1 MSMNKTMK
9 KNDWL
14 EIANKILNLGL
25 SDTETVDNIV
35 LKIAKE
41 LNIETNSVKISDLK
55 KNVINQIELIKQ
67 RGANADETN
76 DEKVEEVLVKE
87 SVVEEPVV
95 EEPVVEETKIIYS
108 ELDNLR
114 AECIMY
120 GVGYGEKHK
129 VSDLTQLLNQIRGK
143 VTASMTLE
151 EALKKIVPTETN
163 NEKEVLDNTNFE
175 ITLDNVDDVLK
186 NAPEEISENN
196 SFKVETKK
204 VAVPVSTIKNNLE
217 VYRGTFTQTIRS
229 HFRPQTIS
237 EINALF
243 KHEYP
248 FTHEINVNPKNRLQI
263 EIIFNQNDI
272 SVRVPSD
279 NPNDWIDIR
288 E

>member
-14 EIANKILNLGL
+14 EIANGVFNLGL
-25 SDTETVDNIV
+25 SDSETVDNLV

-41 LNIETNSVKISDLK
+41 LDIETDSVKITDLK
-55 KNVINQIELIKQ
+55 KQVLTKIEVINQRIEDL
-67 RGANADETN
+67 DETN
-76 DEKVEEVLVKE
+76 NETISDIISQET
-87 SVVEEPVV
+87 EEPIVL
-95 EEPVVEETKIIYS
+95 EEPKIVYS

-114 AECIMY
+114 AECLMY
-120 GVGYGEKHK
+120 GLGYGEKHK

-151 EALKKIVPTETN
+151 EALKKITPTETN
-163 NEKEVLDNTNFE
+163 DEKEVVDNINFE

-186 NAPEEISENN
+186 NAPEDKNPNN
-196 SFKVETKK
+196 TIKLETKTI
-204 VAVPVSTIKNNLE
+204 AVPVSSIKNNLE

-237 EINALF
+237 EIRGLF

-248 FTHEINVNPKNRLQI
+248 FTHEINVNPKNKLQV
-263 EIIFNQNDI
+263 EIIFTQNDI